1 MYAVL
6 HTVIPPVAKLV
17 WRPTVTGLDN
27 VPRTGAVLLASNHL
41 SFADSLV
48 IPIVAPRKVHF
59 LAKSDYF
66 AGGGIK
72 RNLQKAW
79 FEGMGMLPVD
89 RDDPRA
95 AIASLETALEVL
107 GRGDAFGLY
116 LEGTRSRDGRLY
128 RGRTGV
134 AHLAL
139 TAGVPVVPVGI
150 TGTERLQPVGSRLP
164 KVVPVTVTFGKPIE
178 VAGRYDGV
186 PLGKARREVTDEIM
200 RAIQAITGQEEAGIY
215 NERAPDA

>member
-1 MYAVL
+1 MVMYSVMHAV
-6 HTVIPPVAKLV
+6 VPPVAKLV
-17 WRPTVTGLDN
+17 WRPTVVGLDN
-27 VPRTGAVLLASNHL
+27 VPRAGAVLIASNHL

-66 AGGGIK
+66 RGGGVK
-72 RNLQKAW
+72 GTLQKAW

-95 AIASLETALEVL
+95 AIASLDTALEVL
-107 GRGDAFGLY
+107 GRGEAFGLY
-116 LEGTRSRDGRLY
+116 PEGTRSRDGRLY

-150 TGTERLQPVGSRLP
+150 SGTERLQPVGARLP
-164 KVVPVTVTFGKPIE
+164 RVVPITVEFGAPIQ
-178 VAGRYDGV
+178 VAGRYDDLA
-186 PLGKARREVTDEIM
+186 LGKARRLLTDEIM
-200 RAIQAITGQEEAGIY
+200 ASIQAMTGQEEAGVY
-215 NERAPDA
+215 NARPE